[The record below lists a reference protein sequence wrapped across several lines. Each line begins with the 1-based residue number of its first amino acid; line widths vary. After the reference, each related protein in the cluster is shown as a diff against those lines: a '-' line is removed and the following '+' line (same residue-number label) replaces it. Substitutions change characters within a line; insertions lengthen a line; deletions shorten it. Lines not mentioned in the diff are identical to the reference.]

1 MFLDN
6 KGLNKDKR
14 QFDVVFRQLYQP
26 LCYFAFNYLK
36 DRDLAEDVV
45 QGVFL
50 NLLNLDQTYES
61 GNHLKQ
67 YLYKSVRNACLNEI
81 NRLSI
86 HEEIIDKIK
95 PDEYQADNEADFFQT
110 VVRAE
115 VYREIIDAI
124 ESLPKECKRIFKMA
138 YIENL
143 DNQEIS
149 DKLAISINTVKSQK
163 NNAKKRLRIILKDIY
178 PLVFFV
184 LLWTE

>member
-1 MFLDN
+1 MFLDI
-6 KGLNKDKR
+6 KGLNRGKS

-45 QGVFL
+45 QNVFL
-50 NLLNLDQTYES
+50 NLLNSDQIFES
-61 GNHLKQ
+61 DNHLKQ

-86 HEEIIDKIK
+86 HEEILEKIR
-95 PDEYQADNEADFFQT
+95 PDESQADNDADFFQA
-110 VVRAE
+110 VVRTE

-124 ESLPKECKRIFKMA
+124 ESLPRESKRIFKMA
-138 YIENL
+138 YINNM

-178 PLVFFV
+178 PLVFLV
-184 LLWTE
+184 LLLAE